1 MFIFFFKQKTAYYM
15 RISDW
20 SSDVCSSDLTSVATI
35 EREGNG
41 FRVRSAGNGNAPGF
55 AVDLVVHAAGRVPA
69 IDAEQLDRAGVA
81 HDKGRLSLNE
91 FLQSR
96 TNPLVYAAG
105 DAAQMAPPLTPVEL
119 GRAHV

>member
-1 MFIFFFKQKTAYYM
+1 M

-20 SSDVCSSDLTSVATI
+20 SSDVCSSDLLYAETSVAAI

-69 IDAEQLDRAGVA
+69 IDAEHLERAGVA

-105 DAAQMAPPLTPVEL
+105 DAAPMSRKSTRLNSSHQCASRMP
-119 GRAHV
+119 

>member
-1 MFIFFFKQKTAYYM
+1 MDLVLVFFSKRKTAYEM

-20 SSDVCSSDLTSVATI
+20 SSDVCSSDL
-35 EREGNG
+35 
-41 FRVRSAGNGNAPGF
+41 
-55 AVDLVVHAAGRVPA
+55 RVPA

-105 DAAQMAPPLTPVEL
+105 DAAQMAPPLTPVASRDGEVVAVNML
-119 GRAHV
+119 EGNHRTADYGPIPSVV